1 MNEVLLVGILIGI
14 FLGVALDRL
23 VLKATLLPWLLS
35 HGWR

>member
-1 MNEVLLVGILIGI
+1 VNEVLVLGILIGI
-14 FLGVALDRL
+14 FLGIAIDRL